1 MIELQS
7 LCGLNGRDF
16 AVLEY
21 GSASDPNA
29 YGPSSQRFASPRGP
43 LNFGEL
49 FGVFNGSDLIWI
61 DKREV
66 RIVSHLDAAF
76 ADDAPDSRRCI
87 AGPARDLFPRAKTSR
102 GTVEQ

>member
-7 LCGLNGRDF
+7 LCGLNGRAF

-29 YGPSSQRFASPRGP
+29 YGPSSQRFASPGGP

-61 DKREV
+61 DQREV
-66 RIVSHLDAAF
+66 CIISHLDAAF
-76 ADDAPDSRRCI
+76 ADNAPDSRRSI
-87 AGPARDLFPRAKTSR
+87 AGPACDLFPSAKTSR